1 MQTSRDLKTS
11 LSLRETGRE
20 RERHSS
26 RDREEGCVPVFVGA
40 DGVAGSVYDGG
51 EHPYRLQIWKIIGG
65 GSCFTLL
72 QRGIDLI

>member
-51 EHPYRLQIWKIIGG
+51 EHPYRQHIQALIGD
-65 GSCFTLL
+65 SCLTLL
-72 QRGIDLI
+72 QTIVS